1 MYEAGNT
8 MNGLLGTEASLASDL
23 SLIVS
28 WIFGIVAVVGAI
40 NGHRRRFSKHC
51 PVMTTGMLLNWIP
64 VLIVMIPTWLTK
76 LTIGGN
82 GSAGLQTLAPLGHGV
97 LGAVTQLL
105 MTYTVARMQWL
116 EDLPPDK
123 PLWLM
128 RITIGLWILTVI
140 GGTAVYLTL
149 YVL

>member
-1 MYEAGNT
+1 
-8 MNGLLGTEASLASDL
+8 MNGFLGTEASLGSDL
-23 SLIVS
+23 SLVVS
-28 WIFGIVAVVGAI
+28 WILGIVAVAGAV

-51 PVMTTGMLLNWIP
+51 PVMTAGAFLNWIP
-64 VLIVMIPTWLTK
+64 VLIVMIPTWLGT
-76 LTIGGN
+76 LTNGG
-82 GSAGLQTLAPLGHGV
+82 GGGPETLAPVGHGV
-97 LGAVTQLL
+97 LGAITQLL
-105 MTYTVARMQWL
+105 MTYTVVRMQWF
-116 EDLPPDK
+116 EDLPPEE